1 MTDDPKKDVTAKVG
15 PPSADRGV
23 YGISV
28 AAELS
33 GISEQSLRLYERQ
46 GLLTPARSAG
56 GTRRYSA
63 DDLARLQRISELV
76 TAGVNLAGIDRILSL
91 EDRNASLDERNVT
104 LEGDNEALRAESSA
118 RTSFASTVQVA
129 AAGEGR
135 GLVRRVVRWR
145 PVMLDCG
152 TLIVTLGVRLQ

>member
-1 MTDDPKKDVTAKVG
+1 MTDGARGDEVSKVG
-15 PPSADRGV
+15 PPASDRGV

-33 GISEQSLRLYERQ
+33 GISEQSLRLYERR

-63 DDLARLQRISELV
+63 NDLARLQRISELV

-91 EDRNASLDERNVT
+91 EDRNAILDERNVT
-104 LEGDNEALRAESSA
+104 LEGDNDALRMESSRAQAAQAPPEPRPRA
-118 RTSFASTVQVA
+118 R
-129 AAGEGR
+129 
-135 GLVRRVVRWR
+135 
-145 PVMLDCG
+145 G
-152 TLIVTLGVRLQ
+152 TD